1 MKRKVMAVTFVAA
14 GSLGLFGGMA
24 NAAVPG
30 PGGVFHGCV
39 QQAIGQLRVID
50 PLRPPP
56 AGACLPSERYVSWQ
70 QQGIQGP
77 QGVPGPQGNPG
88 APGPAGPPG
97 PQGAPGLQGPA
108 GPPGPA
114 GLQGNPGPQGPAGP
128 QGPGP
133 ARPFA

>member
-56 AGACLPSERYVSWQ
+56 AGACADPTRDHTRVNE
-70 QQGIQGP
+70 
-77 QGVPGPQGNPG
+77 
-88 APGPAGPPG
+88 
-97 PQGAPGLQGPA
+97 
-108 GPPGPA
+108 
-114 GLQGNPGPQGPAGP
+114 
-128 QGPGP
+128 
-133 ARPFA
+133 ARATSAVAHRIRRT